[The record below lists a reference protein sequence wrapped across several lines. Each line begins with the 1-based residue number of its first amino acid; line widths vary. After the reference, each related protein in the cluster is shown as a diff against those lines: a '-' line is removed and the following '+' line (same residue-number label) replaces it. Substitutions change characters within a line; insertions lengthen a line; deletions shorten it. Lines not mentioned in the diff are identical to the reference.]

1 MNLTKF
7 VLLVSASVIMR
18 GQDAASYLKQADS
31 QAKAGQ
37 YRQAAASYQ
46 KAISLDPRN
55 SSALEKLGDVYNHLS
70 MPSEAAAA
78 YEKAADLMLA
88 APAPAQTAPTIRH
101 LQAPTPPAQ
110 IPANRSTPPAAAPKG
125 GGGGGLEGLYFMTRL
140 WGGGNLETATYWFHN
155 GAVARN
161 PVASTKSL
169 DTQAER
175 ATHPN
180 DVGTYLLQGGQL
192 AVTLPTSNHQVRFE
206 PMDHGCFGW
215 DAGIFCPV
223 EIFKTGATI
232 DGTFTGGNSVGN
244 VASNITIT
252 FKRDRSYDSRQVG
265 SFSSKGTRTDVS
277 GGSTRAEHGGYRID
291 GTALHMTPDGGK
303 EEIFSTFPHDDDTP
317 GPAPRSV
324 YFSGIMLTRAK

>member
-7 VLLVSASVIMR
+7 LVLVSASVLMR
-18 GQDAASYLKQADS
+18 GQDAASYLRQADS

-70 MPSEAAAA
+70 MPSEAAGA
-78 YEKAADLMLA
+78 YEKAAELMLA
-88 APAPAQTAPTIRH
+88 APGPVQNSPTVRQVSPTPSAPMAANR
-101 LQAPTPPAQ
+101 PTPPAV
-110 IPANRSTPPAAAPKG
+110 PK
-125 GGGGGLEGLYFMTRL
+125 GGGGLEGLYFMTRV
-140 WGGGNLETATYWFHN
+140 WGGGDLETATYWFHN

-192 AVTLPTSNHQVRFE
+192 AVTLPTSNQQVRFE

-252 FKRDRSYDSRQVG
+252 FKRDGSYDSSQVG

-277 GGSTRAEHGGYRID
+277 GGSTRAEHGRYRID

-303 EEIFSTFPHDDDTP
+303 EEIFSTFPNDDHTP
-317 GPAPRSV
+317 GPAPRTV
-324 YFSGIMLTRAK
+324 YFSGIMLKRAK